1 NFWGSVQKGAVT
13 KVLSQPFFPNKW
25 FFRSSFFGNKPKFLE
40 ADHFCHNL
48 FLYRNKRTLAI
59 HENDC

>member
-1 NFWGSVQKGAVT
+1 MT